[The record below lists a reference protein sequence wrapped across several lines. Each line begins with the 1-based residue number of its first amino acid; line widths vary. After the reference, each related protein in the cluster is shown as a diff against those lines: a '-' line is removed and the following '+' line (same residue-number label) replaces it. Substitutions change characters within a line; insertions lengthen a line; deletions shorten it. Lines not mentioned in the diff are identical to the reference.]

1 MEGEL
6 KILTP
11 LKTVQTTQKS
21 NFCVEKLLKAQ
32 NMSVYDAKR
41 SALPIR
47 CRGGGGM
54 GKGCGR
60 MKDERPPA
68 AEKRRAG

>member
-21 NFCVEKLLKAQ
+21 NFCVENLWGAQ
-32 NMSVYDAKR
+32 NRSFYDAKR
-41 SALPIR
+41 SALPHIMP
-47 CRGGGGM
+47 GGGRD
-54 GKGCGR
+54 GKR
-60 MKDERPPA
+60 VRKDE
-68 AEKRRAG
+68 G

>member
-21 NFCVEKLLKAQ
+21 NFCVEKLLEAQ

-41 SALPIR
+41 SALPHKMQG
-47 CRGGGGM
+47 RGRD
-54 GKGCGR
+54 GKR
-60 MKDERPPA
+60 VRKDESPPA